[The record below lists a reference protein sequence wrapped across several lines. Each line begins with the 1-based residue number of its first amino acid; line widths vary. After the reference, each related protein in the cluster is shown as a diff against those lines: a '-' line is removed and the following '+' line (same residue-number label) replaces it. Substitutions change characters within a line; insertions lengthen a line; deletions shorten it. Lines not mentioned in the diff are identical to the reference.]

1 MPPDPTSG
9 IHAQL
14 LQARPTPNEIAS
26 YAYVCGCRYGTWTLQ
41 DDRDNSKLLVVL
53 YCHVFNLIINYIMII
68 ITPRKLVL
76 RTCAIFQ

>member
-14 LQARPTPNEIAS
+14 LQVRSPLPPNDIAS

-41 DDRDNSKLLVVL
+41 DDRNNTKLLVVL

-76 RTCAIFQ
+76 